1 VAGAGVPLGEVAEIA
16 WLTVQ
21 IAFAATLLGALLG
34 VPLGAALGLRARPT
48 RHLLRALVYTLY
60 ALPPVLAGLVVYLA
74 LSASGPLGF
83 LGLVFTPWAIVL
95 AETLLAAPLIAG
107 LTIAALAE
115 VPAPVREAVRASGA
129 TPARAQWA
137 ILREARFGIL
147 AGVMVGMGRALAEVA
162 AALLVG
168 GNVRH
173 ETRTLGTAILQAVGQ
188 GDFGFALALGGV
200 LLALALLTVLALVRL
215 QRADAG
221 GRA

>member
-1 VAGAGVPLGEVAEIA
+1 MSVPVAEVAEIA
-16 WLTVQ
+16 WLTLQ
-21 IAFAATLLGALLG
+21 IALAATLLGTLLG
-34 VPLGAALGLRARPT
+34 VPLGAALGLRARPA
-48 RHLLRALVYTLY
+48 RGFLRALVYALY

-129 TPARAQWA
+129 TPLRARWA

-200 LLALALLTVLALVRL
+200 LLALALATVLVLVRL
-215 QRADAG
+215 QRAHAE
-221 GRA
+221 GRP